1 MRIELTPEQK
11 SRQLSFRSFAAEE
24 IAPHADRFDQ
34 QERLPSE
41 LLKKM
46 ALEGFWGGLIP
57 KQEGGQGIDMVTFG
71 LLNEEIGKAC
81 SSTRSL
87 LTVHSMVAQAVLR
100 WGSKSQ
106 KAFWIPRMASG
117 ASFAAFGLSEPL
129 VGSDAKSVQTEAKPS
144 GDHFILTG
152 RKKWITG
159 GQIADLFLIF
169 AQSEGKPSAFLV
181 ERDRPGLSVKPMF
194 GLLGVRASLLAELT
208 FENCLVPK
216 ENLVGRTGFGFSHVA
231 ATALDCGRYSVAWG
245 CVGIAQA
252 CLESS
257 VGYTTRRKQ
266 FGSYLKDHQLIRQM
280 ITEMITNTSAARLL
294 CFQAGY
300 SKDVKDPKALAE
312 TSIAKY
318 FASRAAMKAA
328 EDAVQIHGA
337 NGCSSDH
344 PVQRY
349 FRDAK
354 IMEIIEGSTQ
364 IQQMTIADYGYQELS
379 SPR

>member
-11 SRQLSFRSFAAEE
+11 ARQLSFRSFAAEE
-24 IAPHADRFDQ
+24 VAPHADCFDR

-46 ALEGFWGGLIP
+46 AVEGFWGALIP
-57 KQEGGQGIDMVTFG
+57 EQEGGRGLDMVTFG

-106 KAFWIPRMASG
+106 KESWLPRMASG
-117 ASFAAFGLSEPL
+117 ESLAALGLSEPL
-129 VGSDAKSVQTEAKPS
+129 VGSDAKSVQTEARPS
-144 GDHFILTG
+144 GDGYALTG

-159 GQIADLFLIF
+159 GQVAGLFLIF
-169 AQSEGKPSAFLV
+169 AQSEGKPAAFLV
-181 ERDRPGLSVKPMF
+181 ERDRPGLSVKPMS
-194 GLLGVRASLLAELT
+194 GLLGVRASLLAELIL
-208 FENCLVPK
+208 ENCVVPK
-216 ENLVGRTGFGFSHVA
+216 ENLVGRAGFGFSHVA

-252 CLESS
+252 CLESCI
-257 VGYTTRRKQ
+257 GYTSRRKQ
-266 FGSYLKDHQLIRQM
+266 FGTYLKDHQLIRQL

-318 FASRAAMKAA
+318 FASRAAMSAA

-337 NGCSSDH
+337 NGCGGDY

-364 IQQMTIADYGYQELS
+364 IQQMTIADFGYQELS

>member
-24 IAPHADRFDQ
+24 IAPYADVFDR
-34 QERLPSE
+34 QERVPSE

-46 ALEGFWGGLIP
+46 AREGFWASLIP
-57 KQEGGQGIDMVTFG
+57 EPEGGRGMDMVTFG

-100 WGSKSQ
+100 WGSKPQ
-106 KAFWIPRMASG
+106 KESWIPRMASG
-117 ASFAAFGLSEPL
+117 ESFAAFGLSEPL
-129 VGSDAKSVQTEAKPS
+129 VGSDAKSVQTEARLS
-144 GDHFILTG
+144 GDHYILTG

-169 AQSEGKPSAFLV
+169 AQGEGKPAAFLV
-181 ERDRPGLSVKPMF
+181 ERDRPGLSVKPMS

-208 FENCLVPK
+208 LENCAVPK
-216 ENLVGRTGFGFSHVA
+216 ENLVGRPGFGFSHVA

-252 CLESS
+252 CLESCIE
-257 VGYTTRRKQ
+257 YTARRKQ
-266 FGSYLKDHQLIRQM
+266 FGAYLKEHQLIRQL

-294 CFQAGY
+294 CLQAGY

-318 FASRAAMKAA
+318 FASRAAMRAA

-337 NGCSSDH
+337 NGCGSEH

-364 IQQMTIADYGYQELS
+364 IQQMTIADFGYQELS